1 MEFKNLQN
9 NKTKRINMKRKLLI
23 IKIGSDERPSGADD
37 IKAMKKKIKR
47 FSKKGKSLKGYDVIV
62 THHLVDFDFLKF
74 L

>member
-1 MEFKNLQN
+1 
-9 NKTKRINMKRKLLI
+9 MKRKLLI
-23 IKIGSDERPSGADD
+23 VKIGSDERPAEVND
-37 IKAMKKKIKR
+37 IKDMKKRLKR